1 MKSFWNVDLIPAACG
16 VLLCIALGPVVNAG
30 PAEDARAFF
39 DQWVER
45 TNAFDVGIGDLYAP
59 DGRIITLRDGVDK
72 IEMSGTDWKELVA
85 KVMPIAER
93 NEDTNTF
100 EEVKVTARGDGFRIT
115 ATRTSS
121 RKCAADP
128 NYHLDLARVGDG
140 WQVVEEYTETVS
152 LSRCPPSETL
162 AAALETIR
170 NGIQPHLPLDL
181 DADTRLEAVEVL
193 GPALIYHQRL
203 HTVAASEMDLDS
215 LVPMLRQIAV
225 QNVCGEP
232 RMRALVDAGATV
244 RNAYIDHDGVE
255 LANIDITPGLC
266 DLM

>member
-1 MKSFWNVDLIPAACG
+1 MRNFWDVGLIRKACG
-16 VLLCIALGPVVNAG
+16 ILLCIALGPTVHAG

-39 DQWVER
+39 DQLVER

-59 DGRIITLRDGVDK
+59 EARIITLRDDVETH
-72 IEMSGTDWKELVA
+72 EMSGAEWKELVG
-85 KVMPIAER
+85 KVMPIAKR
-93 NEDTNTF
+93 HKDTNTF
-100 EEVKVTARGDGFRIT
+100 EAVKVTARGDGFRIT

-162 AAALETIR
+162 AAALATIR

-244 RNAYIDHDGVE
+244 RNAYIDHDGVQ
-255 LANIDITPGLC
+255 LAKVDITPGLC
-266 DLM
+266 DLR